1 MNPSK
6 IQTLRGLTCLLLVVY
21 HVIGGTDLQGLRI
34 GDGWLRQWT
43 DGLSAFR
50 MPMFGLIAGAMYG
63 LSHKRG
69 WDLVRNKAQRLL
81 LPMLSVGTV
90 FALIQIAV
98 PYSNARIAD
107 LHLLHIVPVAHFWF
121 LESLFVIFCVLA
133 LAESK
138 LPIVDARSWAVY
150 FSVSVCFYLMNP
162 GIVWFSL
169 IGVTYL
175 LPYFLLGVGMTRLNW
190 DAQQQNRS
198 SGILR
203 IVFGAALVTVLM
215 LQGKGLERF
224 SLGMLGAGLL
234 LASGFWSLGWRN
246 ALLSRIGI
254 YSFSIYLFHVFF
266 TSATRMSLHAMSVQD
281 DVLILVV
288 SVPVGVIGPV
298 LTQHMIAKS
307 KVVSQVV
314 MGSSQ
319 TTQAVA

>member
-69 WDLVRNKAQRLL
+69 WNLVRNKAQRLL

-138 LPIVDARSWAVY
+138 LPIADARSWAVY

-190 DAQQQNRS
+190 DAQQKNRP
-198 SGILR
+198 SGLLR
-203 IVFGAALVTVLM
+203 IALGCSVVTMLM
-215 LQGKGLERF
+215 MQSDGLERF

-246 ALLSRIGI
+246 ALLTQIGRH
-254 YSFSIYLFHVFF
+254 SFSIYLFHVFF
-266 TSATRMSLHAMSVQD
+266 TSATRMFFHAMGIKD
-281 DVLILVV
+281 DVLILVISV
-288 SVPVGVIGPV
+288 SVGVIGPV
-298 LTQHMIAKS
+298 LMQQMIAKS
-307 KVVSQVV
+307 RVANAVV
-314 MGSSQ
+314 MGN
-319 TTQAVA
+319 THRTQVVA

>member
-1 MNPSK
+1 
-6 IQTLRGLTCLLLVVY
+6 LLLVVY